1 MMHMGDPLRFDGD
14 DWGKLWS
21 TIQRSF
27 SINRHVEF
35 FRWLQ
40 DEVHWCLPH
49 DVLVAAWGDF
59 SNGRLNYDVAS
70 SVPEIHTQQIID
82 GCGIDPLM
90 CHLYHRW
97 RSGGEQGYVL
107 NTPCLADINRDK
119 SDTCLTKLDQMKS
132 VLVHGIRDRRGN
144 NDCLYVFF
152 DRKTR
157 VLDNQPILELLL
169 PQIDAALRRV
179 ECLTPAAIEEPA
191 NNAQMYGISD
201 REHEIMQ
208 WVKLGKTN
216 YEIGVILGI
225 SPNTVKSH
233 LRRIFHKLNVFNR
246 AQAVAKYEMHRPL
259 VDDGNPVYDQPES
272 GSGYWA
278 AN

>member
-1 MMHMGDPLRFDGD
+1 MQMGDPLRLDMD
-14 DWGKLWS
+14 DWGKLWE

-27 SINRHVEF
+27 SINKHVEF

-40 DEVHWCLPH
+40 DEVYWCLPH

-59 SNGRLNYDVAS
+59 SNCRLHYDVAS
-70 SVPEIHTQQIID
+70 NVPEVHTQQIID
-82 GCGIDPLM
+82 DCGIDPLM
-90 CHLYHRW
+90 CHLYQRW
-97 RSGGEQGYVL
+97 RNGGEQGYIL
-107 NTPCLADINRDK
+107 NYSGLIDEISCDK
-119 SDTCLTKLDQMKS
+119 SDACLAKLDQMKS

-157 VLDNQPILELLL
+157 TLDNQPILELLL

-179 ECLTPAAIEEPA
+179 ECLAPAVTEELA
-191 NNAQMYGISD
+191 GDAAMGISE
-201 REHEIMQ
+201 REHEIMK

-233 LRRIFHKLNVFNR
+233 LRRIFQKLNVFNR
-246 AQAVAKYEMHRPL
+246 AQAVAKYEAPRTL
-259 VDDGNPVYDQPES
+259 AG
-272 GSGYWA
+272 GSDAAYEQSENRGDYWA
-278 AN
+278 LN

>member
-1 MMHMGDPLRFDGD
+1 MLMGDPLRLDMD
-14 DWGKLWS
+14 DWEKLRE
-21 TIQRSF
+21 TIRRSF

-59 SNGRLNYDVAS
+59 SNGRLYYDVAS
-70 SVPEIHTQQIID
+70 NVPEIHTQQIID
-82 GCGIDPLM
+82 GCGTDLLM
-90 CHLYHRW
+90 CHLYGRW
-97 RSGGEQGYVL
+97 RNGGEQGYVL
-107 NTPCLADINRDK
+107 NYPDLVGINRDK
-119 SDTCLTKLDQMKS
+119 SDTCLTKLDQMRS

-157 VLDNQPILELLL
+157 ALDNQPILELLL

-179 ECLTPAAIEEPA
+179 ECLTPAVIDDLASDA
-191 NNAQMYGISD
+191 AMGISE
-201 REHEIMQ
+201 REHEIMK

-246 AQAVAKYEMHRPL
+246 AQAVAEYETSRPFA
-259 VDDGNPVYDQPES
+259 G
-272 GSGYWA
+272 GSNA
-278 AN
+278 AYRQSENRGDSLN